1 MRQKI
6 SLTRKCFNIVIS
18 ALFIFAFM
26 GGKVLAQE
34 EKKEAVVA
42 ESPEI
47 IAKGKKTY
55 EKNCINCHGEKG
67 DAVAPASERLYPEP
81 RDFTLG
87 VFKIKTTAR
96 DELATD
102 QDIFK
107 VITRGIPGTSMREWA
122 ELPNDVR
129 WGLVYYVKSFSDR
142 FKEGKAPA
150 PIKVGTP
157 IPSSPESIEKGK
169 ELFSKDGIQC
179 NSCHGDAGRGNG
191 DLAMDLE
198 TDWET
203 PIFPRDLTKR
213 WTFKRGTGPRDIYYT
228 IRIGVEGT
236 PMPSFAEDLDEEQTW
251 HLANYV
257 LSLSSPE
264 EPIPTASYQVKLI
277 QGELPE
283 GPDDEVWNSV
293 PMGQYP
299 MAGQVI
305 VDPRMFKPKIDFVQ
319 MKAIYNQDEIAFLL
333 IWHDPSELTDDDSFK
348 DAIALQL
355 PQNPDGQKPYFL
367 NGDPENPAYLLQ
379 WSAHKEGSITEINAT
394 GMKRMVAQ
402 KEGNQNAK
410 GAVVYDNGEYRLLI
424 KRSLKTD
431 DKKDAQ
437 FEPGKFI
444 PVAFSAWEGSNE
456 ETGTK
461 RSISAWYFLI
471 LEAQIPKTVYYYPLL
486 AIIIVAAFEFSLIK
500 LIRKKK

>member
-1 MRQKI
+1 M
-6 SLTRKCFNIVIS
+6 
-18 ALFIFAFM
+18 LFR
-26 GGKVLAQE
+26 
-34 EKKEAVVA
+34 
-42 ESPEI
+42 S
-47 IAKGKKTY
+47 
-55 EKNCINCHGEKG
+55 
-67 DAVAPASERLYPEP
+67 
-81 RDFTLG
+81 
-87 VFKIKTTAR
+87 
-96 DELATD
+96 
-102 QDIFK
+102 
-107 VITRGIPGTSMREWA
+107 
-122 ELPNDVR
+122 
-129 WGLVYYVKSFSDR
+129 
-142 FKEGKAPA
+142 
-150 PIKVGTP
+150 
-157 IPSSPESIEKGK
+157 
-169 ELFSKDGIQC
+169 
-179 NSCHGDAGRGNG
+179 
-191 DLAMDLE
+191 
-198 TDWET
+198 
-203 PIFPRDLTKR
+203 
-213 WTFKRGTGPRDIYYT
+213 
-228 IRIGVEGT
+228 
-236 PMPSFAEDLDEEQTW
+236 
-251 HLANYV
+251 
-257 LSLSSPE
+257 
-264 EPIPTASYQVKLI
+264 
-277 QGELPE
+277 
-283 GPDDEVWNSV
+283 
-293 PMGQYP
+293 
-299 MAGQVI
+299 
-305 VDPRMFKPKIDFVQ
+305 
-319 MKAIYNQDEIAFLL
+319 AIYNQDEIAFLL

-355 PQNPDGQKPYFL
+355 PQNPDGRKPYFL

>member
-102 QDIFK
+102 QDIFN

-122 ELPNDVR
+122 ELPSDVR

-191 DLAMDLE
+191 DLALDLE

-251 HLANYV
+251 HEWQRGGAG
-257 LSLSSPE
+257 
-264 EPIPTASYQVKLI
+264 LI
-277 QGELPE
+277 QWQSFFHGCQD
-283 GPDDEVWNSV
+283 GPR
-293 PMGQYP
+293 G
-299 MAGQVI
+299 
-305 VDPRMFKPKIDFVQ
+305 
-319 MKAIYNQDEIAFLL
+319 
-333 IWHDPSELTDDDSFK
+333 
-348 DAIALQL
+348 
-355 PQNPDGQKPYFL
+355 
-367 NGDPENPAYLLQ
+367 
-379 WSAHKEGSITEINAT
+379 
-394 GMKRMVAQ
+394 
-402 KEGNQNAK
+402 
-410 GAVVYDNGEYRLLI
+410 
-424 KRSLKTD
+424 
-431 DKKDAQ
+431 
-437 FEPGKFI
+437 
-444 PVAFSAWEGSNE
+444 
-456 ETGTK
+456 
-461 RSISAWYFLI
+461 
-471 LEAQIPKTVYYYPLL
+471 
-486 AIIIVAAFEFSLIK
+486 
-500 LIRKKK
+500 

>member
-1 MRQKI
+1 
-6 SLTRKCFNIVIS
+6 
-18 ALFIFAFM
+18 
-26 GGKVLAQE
+26 
-34 EKKEAVVA
+34 
-42 ESPEI
+42 
-47 IAKGKKTY
+47 
-55 EKNCINCHGEKG
+55 
-67 DAVAPASERLYPEP
+67 
-81 RDFTLG
+81 
-87 VFKIKTTAR
+87 
-96 DELATD
+96 
-102 QDIFK
+102 
-107 VITRGIPGTSMREWA
+107 
-122 ELPNDVR
+122 
-129 WGLVYYVKSFSDR
+129 
-142 FKEGKAPA
+142 
-150 PIKVGTP
+150 
-157 IPSSPESIEKGK
+157 
-169 ELFSKDGIQC
+169 
-179 NSCHGDAGRGNG
+179 
-191 DLAMDLE
+191 
-198 TDWET
+198 
-203 PIFPRDLTKR
+203 
-213 WTFKRGTGPRDIYYT
+213 
-228 IRIGVEGT
+228 
-236 PMPSFAEDLDEEQTW
+236 
-251 HLANYV
+251 
-257 LSLSSPE
+257 
-264 EPIPTASYQVKLI
+264 
-277 QGELPE
+277 
-283 GPDDEVWNSV
+283 
-293 PMGQYP
+293 
-299 MAGQVI
+299 
-305 VDPRMFKPKIDFVQ
+305 
-319 MKAIYNQDEIAFLL
+319 
-333 IWHDPSELTDDDSFK
+333 LTDDDSFK